1 MNATYRTFY
10 QQADKF
16 FVGITAGLLIVSLL
30 LANWYS
36 SWAAALLIGVPA
48 FAVPLAISRALP
60 ASRLSRIA
68 FAISLMIFAALHIH
82 QAHGMIEMHFGI
94 FVLLAL
100 LLYYRDPLPILVAA
114 ATIAVHHL
122 LFNYLQ
128 EGGAS
133 VWIFENRTGFNIV
146 MIHAVFVVIEAAAL
160 IYLARKSRN
169 EFQQNSE
176 LADIGEHISQQGE
189 VDLTFQVHNPQ
200 GKFTRAFNEFFAL
213 MNELVGQAGLL
224 SQKINDIGDEFART
238 TQDMSSGAHKQHE
251 ETDLI
256 ATATTQM
263 TASMAEINNHS
274 RQAAEAAQSAND
286 VSQESEQSITA
297 ARSTIGDLANNID
310 RANEVIQNLDSESN
324 NIGSVLSVIQ
334 GIAEQTNLLA
344 LNAAIEAARAGEQG
358 RGFAV
363 VADEVRTLASRT
375 HESTEE
381 IQRMIERLQKG
392 SSEAVGAMETSKTG
406 VHSSVEQITLTSE
419 RLQIMRDSV
428 ADIYR
433 MNQQIAHA
441 LEEQSSAVSEVNGNL
456 STIRDISE
464 TTTEQANR
472 ANQNAGQLVTMA
484 SDLRGLLTQFK
495 V

>member
-1 MNATYRTFY
+1 
-10 QQADKF
+10 
-16 FVGITAGLLIVSLL
+16 
-30 LANWYS
+30 
-36 SWAAALLIGVPA
+36 
-48 FAVPLAISRALP
+48 
-60 ASRLSRIA
+60 
-68 FAISLMIFAALHIH
+68 
-82 QAHGMIEMHFGI
+82 
-94 FVLLAL
+94 
-100 LLYYRDPLPILVAA
+100 
-114 ATIAVHHL
+114 
-122 LFNYLQ
+122 
-128 EGGAS
+128 
-133 VWIFENRTGFNIV
+133 
-146 MIHAVFVVIEAAAL
+146 
-160 IYLARKSRN
+160 
-169 EFQQNSE
+169 
-176 LADIGEHISQQGE
+176 
-189 VDLTFQVHNPQ
+189 
-200 GKFTRAFNEFFAL
+200 
-213 MNELVGQAGLL
+213 
-224 SQKINDIGDEFART
+224 
-238 TQDMSSGAHKQHE
+238 MSSGAHKQHE

-392 SSEAVGAMETSKTG
+392 SSEAVDAMETSKTG
-406 VHSSVEQITLTSE
+406 VHSSVEQITLTSD